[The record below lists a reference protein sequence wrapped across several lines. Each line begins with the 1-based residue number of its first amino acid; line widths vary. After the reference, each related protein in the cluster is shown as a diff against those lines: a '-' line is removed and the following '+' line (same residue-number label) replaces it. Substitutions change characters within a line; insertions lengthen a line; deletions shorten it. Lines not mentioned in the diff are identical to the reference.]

1 MASKR
6 TRTLDIVV
14 PLSGKGGVENVID
27 KTACYLMEHGWQVR
41 VVQMVY
47 NGPAWLSESVPF
59 YPLRKAKVNDILDF
73 IPMYAQFMGQTYA
86 PDIAV
91 GAPWPYMALAVRKAL
106 EQLDARTKVVAWVH
120 GPLEMY
126 KKYEVGGAE
135 CLGFADKIFVLNERT
150 RRLLGKLLPQ
160 VPAELV
166 RNPVDFLK
174 CREIVP
180 EHHRCLLFVG
190 RLSEEKRVSLILE
203 AVAASD
209 GWRIKI
215 IGNGPERTALEE
227 YARQAGLADRV
238 EFLGW
243 QSNPWE
249 HAQGVDALV
258 MASEY
263 EAFPLAAIEAMA
275 CGLPV
280 FSTPVDGI
288 VELIRPGENGFLFE
302 RGNSGALAQL
312 LDLYAQGKLPQ
323 VDGDTCRKSVQAY
336 EAKRALSDL
345 TCSLESMLDKLS
357 VIIPCYNVSDC
368 LTECL
373 ESIFSHDTDI
383 ELEVIC
389 VEDRSTDNT
398 LEILLEWENRYP
410 QQLMVIPLQE
420 HCGRDKA
427 KEVALQYAT
436 GNVVLYIDANE
447 ARAQDVM
454 RQALGE
460 ICG

>member
-27 KTACYLMEHGWQVR
+27 KTACYLIEHGWQVR

-47 NGPAWLSESVPF
+47 NGPAWLSEGVPF
-59 YPLRKAKVNDILDF
+59 YPLRKEKVNDILEF
-73 IPMYAQFMGQTYA
+73 IPMYAQFMGQTYV

-91 GAPWPYMALAVRKAL
+91 AAPWPYMALAVRKAL
-106 EQLDARTKVVAWVH
+106 EQLDARAKVAAWIH

-135 CLGFADKIFVLNERT
+135 CLGFADRIFVLNERT
-150 RRLLGKLLPQ
+150 RKLLRKLLPQ

-174 CREIVP
+174 CRQIVP
-180 EHHRCLLFVG
+180 EHQRCLLFVG

-215 IGNGPERTALEE
+215 IGNGPERAALEE
-227 YARQAGLADRV
+227 YAKEAGLAGRV

-249 HAQGVDALV
+249 HAQGADAVV

-288 VELIRPGENGFLFE
+288 VELVRPGENGFLFE
-302 RGNSGALAQL
+302 GGNSGELAQL
-312 LDLYAQGKLPQ
+312 LDLYAQGKLPR
-323 VDGDTCRKSVQAY
+323 VDADACRKSVEAY
-336 EAKRALSDL
+336 EAKRALADFAY
-345 TCSLESMLDKLS
+345 SLENMLDKLS

-368 LTECL
+368 LTDCL
-373 ESIFSHDTDI
+373 ENIFSHDIDM

-398 LEILLEWENRYP
+398 LDILLEWESRYP
-410 QQLMVIPLQE
+410 RQLMVIELQE
-420 HCGRDKA
+420 HCGREEA
-427 KEVALQYAT
+427 KKVALQYAT
-436 GNVVLYIDANE
+436 GNFVTYVDANE
-447 ARAQDVM
+447 GRAQDVM
-454 RQALGE
+454 RQVMEG
-460 ICG
+460 ICR